1 MPVPGSPV
9 ADGISPGNPEDCGV
23 VNPPGFEFPGPAE
36 RSAWVVRQRPDLN
49 VQRRALRMDRAA
61 GWIEEMEPDGDG
73 VPRRVITVFLTNR
86 ECPWRCLMC
95 DLWQHTT
102 LETVPAGA
110 VAAQISGVLE
120 VAPAAEVIKL
130 YNAGSFF
137 DPGAIPP
144 SDHESIADLVRSIP
158 RVVVECHPRLVGPRV
173 RVFSDRL
180 QGAHL
185 EVALGL
191 ESVHPE
197 VLERLNKG
205 MTVEDFV
212 RAARV
217 LREMEV
223 DVRAF
228 ILVKPPF
235 LRDDEALEWAM
246 RSARLA
252 FESGAAVVSLI
263 PTRKG
268 NGALDVLAKHGH
280 FAEPSLDL
288 LEDVV
293 DRVMGLGGGRV
304 FVDLW
309 DLSRFGA
316 GAPRYAAR
324 RARLEA
330 MNLTQQILPR
340 ITLPA

>member
-1 MPVPGSPV
+1 MPLFGSPV
-9 ADGISPGNPEDCGV
+9 DGDIYPDNPEECDV

-36 RSAWVVRQRPDLN
+36 RSAWVVRQRPDRN

-61 GWIEEMEPDGDG
+61 GWIEEREPDGSG
-73 VPRRVITVFLTNR
+73 VHRRVVTVFLTNR

-110 VAAQISGVLE
+110 IAAQIGGVLE
-120 VAPAAEVIKL
+120 VAPAPEVIKL

-144 SDHESIADLVRSIP
+144 SDHESIANLVRSIP
-158 RVVVECHPRLVGPRV
+158 RVVVECHPLLVGPRV
-173 RVFSDRL
+173 RTFSQRL
-180 QGAHL
+180 RGSRL

-191 ESVHPE
+191 ESVHAE

-212 RAARV
+212 RAAGI
-217 LREMEV
+217 LRAMEV
-223 DVRAF
+223 EVRAF
-228 ILVKPPF
+228 VLVKPPF
-235 LRDDEALEWAM
+235 LGDGEALEWAV
-246 RSARLA
+246 RSARVA
-252 FESGAAVVSLI
+252 FESGAGVVSLI
-263 PTRKG
+263 PTRMG
-268 NGALDVLAKHGH
+268 NGSLEVLARHGH

-293 DRVMGLGGGRV
+293 DRVVGLGGGRV

-309 DLSRFGA
+309 DLARFGA
-316 GAPRYAAR
+316 GAPQFAAR

-330 MNLTQQILPR
+330 MNLSQQILPR

>member
-9 ADGISPGNPEDCGV
+9 ADGISPGNPEQCDV

-36 RSAWVVRQRPDLN
+36 RTAWVVRQRPDHN
-49 VQRRALRMDRAA
+49 AQRRALPMDRAA
-61 GWIEEMEPDGDG
+61 GWIEEREPDGAG
-73 VPRRVITVFLTNR
+73 VSRRVITVFLTNR

-102 LETVPAGA
+102 LETVPSGA
-110 VAAQISGVLE
+110 IPAQIRGVLAI
-120 VAPAAEVIKL
+120 APAAEVIKL

-144 SDHESIADLVRSIP
+144 SDHESIAHLLGSIH

-173 RVFSDRL
+173 SLFSQRL
-180 QGAHL
+180 QGARL

-191 ESVHPE
+191 ESVHGE

-205 MTVEDFV
+205 MTVQDFV
-212 RAARV
+212 RAAGD
-217 LREMEV
+217 LRAMEV

-228 ILVKPPF
+228 VLVKPPF
-235 LRDDEALEWAM
+235 LGEGEALEWAV

-252 FESGAAVVSLI
+252 FESGAGVVSLI

-268 NGALDVLAKHGH
+268 NGALEVLARHGL

-288 LEDVV
+288 LEEVF

-309 DLSRFGA
+309 DLARFGA
-316 GAPRYAAR
+316 GAPQFAAR
-324 RARLEA
+324 RGRLEA
-330 MNLTQQILPR
+330 MNLTQQVLPR
-340 ITLPA
+340 VTLSA